1 MLFITLELAGE
12 LHRERHGTGPHREH
26 PLFGAISLNGSSVTC
41 FWLAVYLERPRQ
53 SCIWENTFHCGYIM
67 SFIEMMY
74 LFLVLFVVWTYFSKE
89 KVDSL
94 LPHCLQFP
102 LTVAIEV
109 LCR

>member
-1 MLFITLELAGE
+1 MSFITLELAGE

-26 PLFGAISLNGSSVTC
+26 PLFGGHITQWFLCDMFLVS
-41 FWLAVYLERPRQ
+41 LERPRQ
-53 SCIWENTFHCGYIM
+53 SCIWGNTFHCGYIM
-67 SFIEMMY
+67 SFIEMVY

-102 LTVAIEV
+102 LTVAIEL